1 MRKCRHKATETG
13 SGFLPLT
20 SSPSVTPAW
29 WYTMAP
35 AVRSFLAQHDFA
47 GKTVVSFMING
58 GDRMETKQSEV
69 DRWIDVV
76 KALAA

>member
-1 MRKCRHKATETG
+1 
-13 SGFLPLT
+13 
-20 SSPSVTPAW
+20 
-29 WYTMAP
+29 MAP

-47 GKTVVSFMING
+47 GKTVVPFMING
-58 GDRMETKQSEV
+58 ETKQSEV

>member
-1 MRKCRHKATETG
+1 
-13 SGFLPLT
+13 
-20 SSPSVTPAW
+20 
-29 WYTMAP
+29 MAP

-47 GKTVVSFMING
+47 DKTVVPFMING
-58 GDRMETKQSEV
+58 GSRMETKQSEV

>member
-1 MRKCRHKATETG
+1 MSAQGKKETD
-13 SGFLPLT
+13 SGFLPMT
-20 SSPSVTPAW
+20 SSPSAHRPGGIRW
-29 WYTMAP
+29 RP

-47 GKTVVSFMING
+47 GKTVVPFMING
-58 GDRMETKQSEV
+58 GSRMETKQSEV

>member
-1 MRKCRHKATETG
+1 MPAQGKKRDGQWFSAFDIIAIG
-13 SGFLPLT
+13 
-20 SSPSVTPAW
+20 TPAW

-47 GKTVVSFMING
+47 GKTVVPFMING
-58 GDRMETKQSEV
+58 GSRMETKQSEV

>member
-1 MRKCRHKATETG
+1 MRAAVHRVSAVREQAAASCAQHAVIK
-13 SGFLPLT
+13 
-20 SSPSVTPAW
+20 AW

-47 GKTVVSFMING
+47 GKTVVPFMING
-58 GDRMETKQSEV
+58 GSRMETKQSEV
-69 DRWIDVV
+69 DRWIDAV